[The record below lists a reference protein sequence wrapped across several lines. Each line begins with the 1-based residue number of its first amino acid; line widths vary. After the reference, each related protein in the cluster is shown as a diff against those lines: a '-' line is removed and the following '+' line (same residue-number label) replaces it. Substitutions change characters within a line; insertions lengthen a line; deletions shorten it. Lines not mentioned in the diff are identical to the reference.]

1 MMLKC
6 LNYTVSQK
14 TVLIDDLINFS
25 RALAV
30 SQGIQ
35 YISHARHSALIVV
48 RATASSR
55 WHAVA
60 EPVEVRS
67 ASSKWLDIR
76 PSRLVTVGD
85 HSYASAGPR
94 VGNSLPEDVTSAPS
108 LPVFRRKLKDSPVSA
123 LVPRHCYCVIVVPW
137 SFFNYRPL

>member
-55 WHAVA
+55 
-60 EPVEVRS
+60 
-67 ASSKWLDIR
+67 
-76 PSRLVTVGD
+76 
-85 HSYASAGPR
+85 
-94 VGNSLPEDVTSAPS
+94 
-108 LPVFRRKLKDSPVSA
+108 
-123 LVPRHCYCVIVVPW
+123 
-137 SFFNYRPL
+137 